1 MAFHRK
7 DKNENACKAVKVT
20 LCNGALKA
28 VEALQEKYFKEHHG
42 LFLSKPRA
50 INILL
55 SELPN
60 KNLT

>member
-1 MAFHRK
+1 MAYIRE
-7 DKNENACKAVKVT
+7 DKNGETCKSVKVL

-28 VEALQEKYFKEHHG
+28 VEALQEKYRHEHHG

-55 SELPN
+55 SSIKTE
-60 KNLT
+60 K